1 MSTDTVSLDNVP
13 EVMPRDENVL
23 ETALNNGTEAES
35 SDDESVEENQSED
48 LPQTDPFVMAI
59 KAGDCVA
66 VKSMLQEGRS
76 MYATIRR
83 EGRSNWIQREL
94 NVMHFAI
101 ENNHINIVE
110 LLLDEGYNIDA
121 TTSNCIT
128 PLMCATSQGNY
139 DIVKY
144 LLSRGAQ
151 MNTVSD
157 LLQSPLTIACRE
169 KHVPIAYLLL
179 ENGADPN
186 NFRAVIMEEVKRRK
200 KKKHVVAA
208 SESELVDG
216 EAVLRDGE
224 VAVDTAVY
232 EAASNGFTE
241 LVAHLISKG
250 AAITTK
256 SRSGPQG
263 STPLSGAAEHGH
275 LDTVNLLLQHGSDV
289 NNYLVRKKSEDV
301 EGDAREYRPRC
312 RCCLNARSFVNTTPL
327 HLAVKNGHISVVDC
341 LLQHGADPNIASDNN
356 TTPLMTAAKNK
367 SMEIVQLL
375 LRHGADVLLKDK
387 FHFAAIDHACER
399 FMEGDLALVTL
410 LLSHCPPMY
419 MLPRAGVLVGPCNN
433 ITRPSQERNELIH
446 LLCDRLHGLQDEAF
460 CPIVTACRSIN
471 FTRVNAVRRDEGAE
485 AGDYDDEDEDEVS
498 FYAALEVVKLLLKRG
513 ADPNHRSGY
522 KLTTSLHACY
532 FHSNLAI
539 IHALIEAG
547 GDPNIQDKY
556 EKSVLDLTAES
567 DDRVFVG
574 ARAEVQRMYTNKLNF
589 DRRKAFL
596 MVLAENGYIASTA
609 NLPLRGRQDLV
620 LQNVDILK
628 NIFAFL

>member
-1 MSTDTVSLDNVP
+1 MSTDAVSLDVT
-13 EVMPRDENVL
+13 PRDANVL
-23 ETALNNGTEAES
+23 EAALNNNATEAES

-59 KAGDCVA
+59 KAGDCAA
-66 VKSMLQEGRS
+66 VKCMLQEGRD

-83 EGRSNWIQREL
+83 EGKEYWIKREL

-110 LLLDEGYNIDA
+110 LLLDEGYDIDA
-121 TTSNCIT
+121 PTSNCVT
-128 PLMCATSQGNY
+128 PLMCAISQGNY

-151 MNTVSD
+151 MNTLSD
-157 LLQSPLTIACRE
+157 LSLSPLAIACRD
-169 KHVPIAYLLL
+169 KHVSIAYLLL

-200 KKKHVVAA
+200 KKHVVVA
-208 SESELVDG
+208 SESELVDR
-216 EAVLRDGE
+216 EAALRDGE

-232 EAASNGFTE
+232 EAALNGFTE

-256 SRSGPQG
+256 SWSG

-289 NNYLVRKKSEDV
+289 NNNLVRKTSEDV

-341 LLQHGADPNIASDNN
+341 LLQHGADPNIASEIN

-375 LRHGADVLLKDK
+375 LRHGAEVLLKDK
-387 FHFAAIDHACER
+387 FYFAAIDHACER

-419 MLPRAGVLVGPCNN
+419 MLPRAGVLLGPCNN

-446 LLCDRLHGLQDEAF
+446 LLCDRLDEVQDENF
-460 CPIVTACRSIN
+460 CPIVTACRSIK

-485 AGDYDDEDEDEVS
+485 AGDCEDEDEDKVT
-498 FYAALEVVKLLLKRG
+498 FYAVLEVVKLLLKRG

-522 KLTTSLHACY
+522 KLVTSLHACH

-556 EKSVLDLTAES
+556 EKSVLDLMVES
-567 DDRVFVG
+567 EDSLLVS
-574 ARAEVQRMYTNKLNF
+574 ARSEVQCMYANKLNF
-589 DRRKAFL
+589 DRRKTFL
-596 MVLAENGYIASTA
+596 MVLAENGYIPSAA
-609 NLPLRGRQDLV
+609 NLPLRGRQDLA
-620 LQNVDILK
+620 LQNVDILT

>member
-1 MSTDTVSLDNVP
+1 MSTDAVSLD
-13 EVMPRDENVL
+13 VMPRDANVL
-23 ETALNNGTEAES
+23 EAALNNNATEAES
-35 SDDESVEENQSED
+35 SDDESVEENKSED

-59 KAGDCVA
+59 KAGDCAA
-66 VKSMLQEGRS
+66 VKCMLQEGRD

-83 EGRSNWIQREL
+83 EGKKYWIKRQL

-110 LLLDEGYNIDA
+110 LLLDEGYDIDA
-121 TTSNCIT
+121 TTSNRVT
-128 PLMCATSQGNY
+128 PLTCAISQGNY

-151 MNTVSD
+151 MNTLSD
-157 LLQSPLTIACRE
+157 LSLSPLAIACRD
-169 KHVPIAYLLL
+169 KHVSIAYLLL

-200 KKKHVVAA
+200 KKHVVVA
-208 SESELVDG
+208 SESELVDR
-216 EAVLRDGE
+216 EAALRDGE

-256 SRSGPQG
+256 SWSG

-289 NNYLVRKKSEDV
+289 NNNLVRKKSEDV

-341 LLQHGADPNIASDNN
+341 LLQHGADPNIASENN

-375 LRHGADVLLKDK
+375 LRHGAEVLLKDK
-387 FHFAAIDHACER
+387 FYFAAIDHACER

-419 MLPRAGVLVGPCNN
+419 MLPRAGVLLGPCNN

-446 LLCDRLHGLQDEAF
+446 LLCDRLDEVQDENF
-460 CPIVTACRSIN
+460 CPIVTACRSIK
-471 FTRVNAVRRDEGAE
+471 FTRVNVVRRDEGAE
-485 AGDYDDEDEDEVS
+485 AGDCEDEDEDKVT
-498 FYAALEVVKLLLKRG
+498 FYAVLEVVKLLLKRG